1 MAVDTPK
8 VKIKNPNCCTSA
20 FGRIFYAY
28 DSTVLFSQVL
38 ISDKDAG
45 RCYQNNDPTSEE
57 IPDLLDTD
65 GGVITLEESIRIRA
79 LKAFKS
85 GVLVFTT
92 NGVWYIY
99 NPDGGFKATAFNVA
113 KVSER
118 GLESE
123 RSIVEAEGAVFYL
136 SNNAIIRITASEFDV
151 LSSEDVSSDRIRSYF
166 LSNFAGRKS
175 QGVYDSAKKQIVW
188 WTPDRDPEG
197 LIYDLE
203 AGAFYP
209 QKVQGDEEGEWSWR
223 FGRPFTINNA
233 VFYPC
238 WRQRDSVPDIQY
250 TPSQPTNG
258 EFRDFLRDIDAFL
271 ISGYET
277 LGKFSNKKRA
287 NTLKVFFKK
296 TETEITGYADGSYTY
311 DYPSS
316 CLFQARWDFDR
327 SNSGN
332 RWYGDLNTGGLN
344 GREIQLYN
352 PSQRGFL
359 VDSFPTPF
367 YTGESVVKTKIR
379 VRGSGDAVQF
389 VFKAEPRKDMKLL
402 GYSVSYD
409 MGARM

>member
-1 MAVDTPK
+1 MAVDAPK

-38 ISDKDAG
+38 LSGKDVG

-65 GGVITLEESIRIRA
+65 GGVITLEESIRIKA

-118 GLESE
+118 GIESE
-123 RSIVEAEGAVFYL
+123 RSVVEAEGAVFYF

-151 LSSEDVSSDRIRSYF
+151 LQSEDVSSDRIRSYF
-166 LSNFAGRKS
+166 LSNFAGKKA
-175 QGVYDSAKKQIVW
+175 QGVYDSPKKQVVW
-188 WTPDRDPEG
+188 WTPEKDPEG

-203 AGAFYP
+203 VNAYYP
-209 QKVQGDEEGEWSWR
+209 QKIQGPDSEYSWR
-223 FGRPFTINNA
+223 LGRPFTINNA
-233 VFYPC
+233 VFYPS
-238 WRQRDSVPDIQY
+238 WRQDPEDNEILY
-250 TPSQPTNG
+250 TPSQPKNLQFT
-258 EFRDFLRDIDAFL
+258 DFLRNIDAFL

-296 TETEITGYADGSYTY
+296 TETEITGYADGKYTY

-316 CLFQARWDFDR
+316 CLFQARWDFDN
-327 SNSGN
+327 SNASN
-332 RWYGDLNTGGLN
+332 NWYGDLETGGLY

-352 PSQRGFL
+352 PIQRGFM
-359 VDSFPTPF
+359 VDSYPYAFD
-367 YTGESVVKTKIR
+367 TGESVVKSKIK

-389 VFKAEPRKDMKLL
+389 VFKAEQGKDMKLL
-402 GYSVSYD
+402 GYSVTYD